1 MKRGKQLKKKLLA
14 GSVLALVALSSGAQA
29 HVTVQPSEAP
39 AGSFFAFVVR
49 VPNERDNAATTE
61 VTVEFPEVF
70 ASVSFQPKPG
80 WNRDVEMKEL
90 DEPITIGD
98 AQVDEL
104 VGSVTWSGGEIQ
116 PGEFDE
122 FGFSVRVPDEPGE
135 IEFKAIQ
142 TYSNGEVVEWTGPAD
157 AEEPAARVNAVALSA
172 EEGQGQLAVLAA
184 MKEEVDAMGHQ
195 PAAGDTEDDDAES
208 NTGVILGGLGTGL
221 GALALIVSL
230 SKRRA

>member
-1 MKRGKQLKKKLLA
+1 MKKRFLA
-14 GSVLALVALSSGAQA
+14 GTVLALLSLSSVAHA

-49 VPNERDNAATTE
+49 VPNEREDAATTE
-61 VTVEFPEVF
+61 VTVRFPEVF

-80 WNRDVEMKEL
+80 WQREVSIKKL
-90 DEPITIGD
+90 KAPITIGD
-98 AQVDEL
+98 AEVDEL
-104 VGSVTWSGGEIQ
+104 VGSVTWTGGEIQ

-157 AEEPAARVNAVALSA
+157 AEEPAARVTAVALPA

-184 MKEEVDAMGHQ
+184 VTEEVDAMSGHQ
-195 PAAGDTEDDDAES
+195 PAADDVEDDDAET
-208 NTGVILGGLGTGL
+208 NTGVVLGGIGTGL
-221 GALALIVSL
+221 GALALIVAL
-230 SKRRA
+230 TKKRA

>member
-1 MKRGKQLKKKLLA
+1 MKKRFLA
-14 GSVLALVALSSGAQA
+14 GAVLALMVLGPVAQA
-29 HVTVQPSEAP
+29 HVTVQPNEAP

-49 VPNERDNAATTE
+49 VPNERENAATTE

-80 WNRDVEMKEL
+80 WDREVEMKNL

-98 AQVDEL
+98 AEVDEL

-135 IEFKAIQ
+135 LEFKATQ
-142 TYSNGEVVEWTGPAD
+142 TYSNGEVVEWTGAAD
-157 AEEPAARVNAVALSA
+157 SETPAARVAAIALPL
-172 EEGQGQLAVLAA
+172 EEGQGQLELLAQVA
-184 MKEEVDAMGHQ
+184 EETESM
-195 PAAGDTEDDDAES
+195 PAGDHDMATDDDPDS
-208 NTGVILGGLGTGL
+208 NTGTILGGLGAAL
-221 GALALIVSL
+221 GAVALIVAV
-230 SKRRA
+230 SKKRA

>member
-1 MKRGKQLKKKLLA
+1 MRKKLLA
-14 GSVLALVALSSGAQA
+14 GSVLGLMALSSVAQA

-39 AGSFFAFVVR
+39 AGAFFAFVVR
-49 VPNERDNAATTE
+49 VPNERENAATTE

-80 WNRDVEMKEL
+80 WEREVEMKRL
-90 DEPITIGD
+90 DEPIAIGD

-142 TYSNGEVVEWTGPAD
+142 TYSSGEVVEWTGPAD
-157 AEEPAARVNAVALSA
+157 ADEPAARVTAIALPA
-172 EEGQGQLAVLAA
+172 EEGQGQLAVLAEA
-184 MKEEVDAMGHQ
+184 AEQVDAMGTGDHEM
-195 PAAGDTEDDDAES
+195 ASDDAGDDDAES
-208 NTGVILGGLGTGL
+208 NTGVILGGVGTGL
-221 GALALIVSL
+221 GALALIVAL
-230 SKRRA
+230 TRKRA